1 MQSNA
6 TLKQHVA
13 QLEDALA
20 SRESTLVDMQ
30 TQWQD
35 AMRVHEHEATGN
47 LKRIQTLEESLQKEK
62 ESKRDVQKQV
72 TWFGCA
78 WEK

>member
-13 QLEDALA
+13 QLEEALA

-30 TQWQD
+30 TQWQE
-35 AMRVHEHEATGN
+35 AMRSHEQEAAASY
-47 LKRIQTLEESLQKEK
+47 KRVQSLEESLQKEK
-62 ESKRDVQKQV
+62 EGQRDVRKQV
-72 TWFGCA
+72 RV
-78 WEK
+78 